1 MQDDEKYKKIKEVLD
16 RLHKQKQ
23 NSKENLN
30 SQTLSDNKTINNQ
43 NTNFKD
49 KNLKNINLY
58 NSKDNLNFR
67 NQLNLQNNIKQNSK
81 NSDKNLNSNKN
92 NNSSNSINQR
102 DYDENPIIIYDR
114 TELVI
119 KNSIILIYFMIASLI
134 IKNIFF
140 YSPDADLFKTA
151 GCLFLVA
158 CKKQF
163 DRIFYKDAVMLF
175 YNDKIIKMVK
185 DQIFVEL
192 KPTQLK
198 TIKKSFSYI
207 LPNYYPETSYTEIKI
222 SIIFLFVCIISL
234 FIVFENRAVL
244 ILIFFIFIVSIII
257 SLPLITVIFRNNVD
271 KIYPI
276 IFIQS
281 INGLYCNFI
290 VGKKSEY
297 EELKIYFK
305 EKRNIDLDKVEFKI
319 STFFDISRKDKKKLD
334 SFIQERN
341 KK

>member
-1 MQDDEKYKKIKEVLD
+1 MQDDEKYKKIKEALD
-16 RLHKQKQ
+16 KLHRQKE
-23 NSKENLN
+23 NSKENSN
-30 SQTLSDNKTINNQ
+30 SQTLSNNKTVNNQ
-43 NTNFKD
+43 NL
-49 KNLKNINLY
+49 NLKNINLP
-58 NSKDNLNFR
+58 NSKDNLN
-67 NQLNLQNNIKQNSK
+67 NQSYLQNSAN
-81 NSDKNLNSNKN
+81 KNLNFNKN
-92 NNSSNSINQR
+92 NNSSNFTNKR

-192 KPTQLK
+192 KPIQLK

-281 INGLYCNFI
+281 INGLYCNFM

-319 STFFDISRKDKKKLD
+319 STFFDVSKKDKKKLD
-334 SFIQERN
+334 SFIQGRN
-341 KK
+341 KNE

>member
-1 MQDDEKYKKIKEVLD
+1 MQDDEKYKKIKEALD

-23 NSKENLN
+23 NSKENSN
-30 SQTLSDNKTINNQ
+30 SQILDNNKTVNNQ
-43 NTNFKD
+43 NL
-49 KNLKNINLY
+49 NLKNINLS
-58 NSKDNLNFR
+58 NSKDNLN
-67 NQLNLQNNIKQNSK
+67 NQSYLQNNAN
-81 NSDKNLNSNKN
+81 KNLNFNKN
-92 NNSSNSINQR
+92 NNSSNFTNKR

-114 TELVI
+114 TDLVI

-222 SIIFLFVCIISL
+222 SIIFLFICIISL
-234 FIVFENRAVL
+234 FIVFENRALL

-281 INGLYCNFI
+281 INGLYCNFM

-319 STFFDISRKDKKKLD
+319 STFFDVSKKDKKKLD
-334 SFIQERN
+334 SFIQGRN
-341 KK
+341 KNE

>member
-1 MQDDEKYKKIKEVLD
+1 MQICL
-16 RLHKQKQ
+16 KQQ
-23 NSKENLN
+23 DVFFWL
-30 SQTLSDNKTINNQ
+30 
-43 NTNFKD
+43 
-49 KNLKNINLY
+49 
-58 NSKDNLNFR
+58 
-67 NQLNLQNNIKQNSK
+67 
-81 NSDKNLNSNKN
+81 
-92 NNSSNSINQR
+92 
-102 DYDENPIIIYDR
+102 
-114 TELVI
+114 LV
-119 KNSIILIYFMIASLI
+119 
-134 IKNIFF
+134 
-140 YSPDADLFKTA
+140 
-151 GCLFLVA
+151 
-158 CKKQF
+158 KKQF

-257 SLPLITVIFRNNVD
+257 SLPLITVIFRNNVN

-281 INGLYCNFI
+281 INGLYYNFM
-290 VGKKSEY
+290 VGKKSEH
-297 EELKIYFK
+297 EELK
-305 EKRNIDLDKVEFKI
+305 DLF
-319 STFFDISRKDKKKLD
+319 
-334 SFIQERN
+334 
-341 KK
+341 

>member
-1 MQDDEKYKKIKEVLD
+1 MQDDEKYKKIKEALD
-16 RLHKQKQ
+16 KLHRQKE
-23 NSKENLN
+23 NSKENSN
-30 SQTLSDNKTINNQ
+30 SQTLSNNKTVNNQ
-43 NTNFKD
+43 NL
-49 KNLKNINLY
+49 NLKNINLP
-58 NSKDNLNFR
+58 NSKDNLN
-67 NQLNLQNNIKQNSK
+67 NQSYLQNNAN
-81 NSDKNLNSNKN
+81 KNLNFNKN
-92 NNSSNSINQR
+92 NNSSNFTNKR

-192 KPTQLK
+192 KPIQLK

-281 INGLYCNFI
+281 INGLYCNFM
-290 VGKKSEY
+290 VGKQSEY

-319 STFFDISRKDKKKLD
+319 STFFDVSKKDKKKLD
-334 SFIQERN
+334 SFIQGRN
-341 KK
+341 KNE

>member
-1 MQDDEKYKKIKEVLD
+1 MQDDEKYKKIKEALNK
-16 RLHKQKQ
+16 LHKQKQ
-23 NSKENLN
+23 NSKENSN
-30 SQTLSDNKTINNQ
+30 SQILSDNKTINNQ
-43 NTNFKD
+43 NSNSKNE
-49 KNLKNINLY
+49 NLKNINLP
-58 NSKDNLNFR
+58 NSKDNLN
-67 NQLNLQNNIKQNSK
+67 NQSYLQNNAN
-81 NSDKNLNSNKN
+81 KNLNFNKN
-92 NNSSNSINQR
+92 NNSSNFTNKR

-281 INGLYCNFI
+281 INGLYCNFM

-319 STFFDISRKDKKKLD
+319 STFFDVSKKDKKKLD
-334 SFIQERN
+334 SFIQGRN
-341 KK
+341 KNE

>member
-1 MQDDEKYKKIKEVLD
+1 MQDDEKYKKIKEELD

-102 DYDENPIIIYDR
+102 DYDENPIIIYYR

-119 KNSIILIYFMIASLI
+119 KNSIILIYFMIASLA
-134 IKNIFF
+134 IKGIFF
-140 YSPDADLFKTA
+140 YDIESDPFKAA
-151 GCLFLVA
+151 GCLLLVA
-158 CKKQF
+158 FRKQF

-175 YNDKIIKMVK
+175 YNDKIIKIVK

-192 KPTQLK
+192 KPAQLK

-222 SIIFLFVCIISL
+222 SIIFLFICIISL
-234 FIVFENRAVL
+234 FIVFENRAL
-244 ILIFFIFIVSIII
+244 AILIFLTFSVLMIIL
-257 SLPLITVIFRNNVD
+257 LPLLTIIFRSGVN
-271 KIYPI
+271 KIYPM
-276 IFIQS
+276 IFIQG
-281 INGLYCNFI
+281 INGLYCNFM

-297 EELKIYFK
+297 EEIRAYFR
-305 EKRNIDLDKVEFKI
+305 E
-319 STFFDISRKDKKKLD
+319 KKKY
-334 SFIQERN
+334 
-341 KK
+341 

>member
-1 MQDDEKYKKIKEVLD
+1 MQDDEKYKKIKEALD
-16 RLHKQKQ
+16 KLHRQKE
-23 NSKENLN
+23 NSKENSN
-30 SQTLSDNKTINNQ
+30 SQTLSNNKTVNNQ
-43 NTNFKD
+43 NL
-49 KNLKNINLY
+49 NLKNINLP
-58 NSKDNLNFR
+58 NSKDNLN
-67 NQLNLQNNIKQNSK
+67 NQSYLQNSAN
-81 NSDKNLNSNKN
+81 KNLNFNKN
-92 NNSSNSINQR
+92 NNSSNFTNKR

-119 KNSIILIYFMIASLI
+119 KNSIILIYFMIVSLI

-192 KPTQLK
+192 KPIQLK

-281 INGLYCNFI
+281 INGLYCNFM

-319 STFFDISRKDKKKLD
+319 STFFDVSKKDKKKLD
-334 SFIQERN
+334 SFIQGRN
-341 KK
+341 KNE

>member
-1 MQDDEKYKKIKEVLD
+1 MSDDKRERFRKYLRNNRPKNKI
-16 RLHKQKQ
+16 
-23 NSKENLN
+23 NLN
-30 SQTLSDNKTINNQ
+30 HSSNNKE
-43 NTNFKD
+43 
-49 KNLKNINLY
+49 
-58 NSKDNLNFR
+58 
-67 NQLNLQNNIKQNSK
+67 
-81 NSDKNLNSNKN
+81 NSNKN
-92 NNSSNSINQR
+92 LENDLNLNNSNLDNSQISNNSANSNKR
-102 DYDENPIIIYDR
+102 DYDKEPLIIYDR
-114 TELVI
+114 TDLVI

-163 DRIFYKDAVMLF
+163 DIIFYKDAVMLF

-281 INGLYCNFI
+281 INGLYCNFM

-319 STFFDISRKDKKKLD
+319 STFFDVSKKDKKKLD

>member
-1 MQDDEKYKKIKEVLD
+1 MQDDEKYKKIKEALD
-16 RLHKQKQ
+16 KLHRQKE
-23 NSKENLN
+23 NSKENSN
-30 SQTLSDNKTINNQ
+30 SQTLSNNKTVNNQ
-43 NTNFKD
+43 NL
-49 KNLKNINLY
+49 NLKNINLP
-58 NSKDNLNFR
+58 NSKDNLN
-67 NQLNLQNNIKQNSK
+67 NQSYLQNNAN
-81 NSDKNLNSNKN
+81 KNLNFNKN
-92 NNSSNSINQR
+92 NNSSNFTNKR

-192 KPTQLK
+192 KPIQLK

-281 INGLYCNFI
+281 INGLYCNFM

-319 STFFDISRKDKKKLD
+319 STFFDVSKKDKKKLD
-334 SFIQERN
+334 SFIQGWN
-341 KK
+341 KNE

>member
-1 MQDDEKYKKIKEVLD
+1 MQDDEKYKKIKEALD
-16 RLHKQKQ
+16 KLHRQKE
-23 NSKENLN
+23 NSKENSN
-30 SQTLSDNKTINNQ
+30 SQTLSNNKTVNNQ
-43 NTNFKD
+43 NL
-49 KNLKNINLY
+49 NLKNINLP
-58 NSKDNLNFR
+58 NSKDNLN
-67 NQLNLQNNIKQNSK
+67 NQSYLQNNAN
-81 NSDKNLNSNKN
+81 KNLNFNKN
-92 NNSSNSINQR
+92 NNSSNFTNKR

-163 DRIFYKDAVMLF
+163 DRIFYKDAVMFF

-192 KPTQLK
+192 KPIQLK

-281 INGLYCNFI
+281 INGLYCNFM

-319 STFFDISRKDKKKLD
+319 STFFDVSKKDKKKLD
-334 SFIQERN
+334 SFIQGRN
-341 KK
+341 KNE

>member
-1 MQDDEKYKKIKEVLD
+1 MQDDEKYKKIKEALD
-16 RLHKQKQ
+16 KLHRQKE
-23 NSKENLN
+23 NSKENSN
-30 SQTLSDNKTINNQ
+30 SQTLSNNKTVNNQ
-43 NTNFKD
+43 NL
-49 KNLKNINLY
+49 NLKNINLP
-58 NSKDNLNFR
+58 NSKDNLN
-67 NQLNLQNNIKQNSK
+67 NQSYLQNNAN
-81 NSDKNLNSNKN
+81 KNLNFNKN
-92 NNSSNSINQR
+92 NNSSNFTNKR

-175 YNDKIIKMVK
+175 YNDKIIKIVK

-281 INGLYCNFI
+281 INGLYCNFM

-319 STFFDISRKDKKKLD
+319 STFFDVSKKDKKKLD
-334 SFIQERN
+334 SFIQGRN
-341 KK
+341 KNE

>member
-1 MQDDEKYKKIKEVLD
+1 MQDDEKYKKIKEALD
-16 RLHKQKQ
+16 KLHRQKE
-23 NSKENLN
+23 NSKENSN
-30 SQTLSDNKTINNQ
+30 SQTLSNNKTVNNQ
-43 NTNFKD
+43 NL
-49 KNLKNINLY
+49 NLKNINLP
-58 NSKDNLNFR
+58 NSKDNLN
-67 NQLNLQNNIKQNSK
+67 NQSYLQNNAN
-81 NSDKNLNSNKN
+81 KNLNFNKN
-92 NNSSNSINQR
+92 NNSSNFTNKR

-192 KPTQLK
+192 KPIQLK

-222 SIIFLFVCIISL
+222 SLIFLFVCIISL

-281 INGLYCNFI
+281 INGLYCNFM

-319 STFFDISRKDKKKLD
+319 STFFDVSKKDKKKLD
-334 SFIQERN
+334 SFIQGRN
-341 KK
+341 KNE

>member
-1 MQDDEKYKKIKEVLD
+1 MQDDEKYKKIKEALD
-16 RLHKQKQ
+16 KLHRQKE
-23 NSKENLN
+23 NSKEYSN
-30 SQTLSDNKTINNQ
+30 SQTLSNNKTVNNQ
-43 NTNFKD
+43 NL
-49 KNLKNINLY
+49 NLKNINLP
-58 NSKDNLNFR
+58 NSKDNLN
-67 NQLNLQNNIKQNSK
+67 NQSYLQNNAN
-81 NSDKNLNSNKN
+81 KNLNFNKN
-92 NNSSNSINQR
+92 NNSSNFTNKR

-175 YNDKIIKMVK
+175 YNDKIIKIVK

-281 INGLYCNFI
+281 INGLYCNFM

-319 STFFDISRKDKKKLD
+319 STFFDVSKKDKKKLD
-334 SFIQERN
+334 SFIQGRN
-341 KK
+341 KNE

>member
-1 MQDDEKYKKIKEVLD
+1 MQDDEKYKKIKEALD
-16 RLHKQKQ
+16 KLHRQKE
-23 NSKENLN
+23 NSKENSN
-30 SQTLSDNKTINNQ
+30 SQTLSNNKTVNNQ
-43 NTNFKD
+43 NL
-49 KNLKNINLY
+49 NLKNINLP
-58 NSKDNLNFR
+58 NSKDNLN
-67 NQLNLQNNIKQNSK
+67 NQSYLQNNAN
-81 NSDKNLNSNKN
+81 KNLNFNKN
-92 NNSSNSINQR
+92 NNSSNFTNKR

-192 KPTQLK
+192 KPIQLK

-281 INGLYCNFI
+281 INGLYCNFM

-319 STFFDISRKDKKKLD
+319 STFFDVSKKDKKKLD
-334 SFIQERN
+334 SFIQGRN
-341 KK
+341 KNE

>member
-1 MQDDEKYKKIKEVLD
+1 MQDDEKYKKIKEALD
-16 RLHKQKQ
+16 KLHRQKE
-23 NSKENLN
+23 NSKENSN
-30 SQTLSDNKTINNQ
+30 SQTLSNNKTVNNQ
-43 NTNFKD
+43 NL
-49 KNLKNINLY
+49 NLKNINLP
-58 NSKDNLNFR
+58 NSKDNLN
-67 NQLNLQNNIKQNSK
+67 NQSYFQNNAN
-81 NSDKNLNSNKN
+81 KNLNFNKN
-92 NNSSNSINQR
+92 NNSSNFTNKR

-192 KPTQLK
+192 KPIQLK

-281 INGLYCNFI
+281 INGLYCNFM

-319 STFFDISRKDKKKLD
+319 STFFDVSKKDKKKLD
-334 SFIQERN
+334 SFIQGRN
-341 KK
+341 KNE

>member
-1 MQDDEKYKKIKEVLD
+1 MQDDEKYKKIKEALD
-16 RLHKQKQ
+16 KLHRQKE
-23 NSKENLN
+23 NSKENSN
-30 SQTLSDNKTINNQ
+30 SQTLSNNKTVNNQ
-43 NTNFKD
+43 NL
-49 KNLKNINLY
+49 NLKNINLP
-58 NSKDNLNFR
+58 NSKDNLN
-67 NQLNLQNNIKQNSK
+67 NQSYLQNNAN
-81 NSDKNLNSNKN
+81 KNLNFNKN
-92 NNSSNSINQR
+92 NNSSNFTNKR

-192 KPTQLK
+192 KPIQLK

-257 SLPLITVIFRNNVD
+257 SLPLITVI
-271 KIYPI
+271 
-276 IFIQS
+276 
-281 INGLYCNFI
+281 NGLYCNFM

-319 STFFDISRKDKKKLD
+319 STFFDVSKKDKKKLD
-334 SFIQERN
+334 SFIQGRN
-341 KK
+341 KNE

>member
-1 MQDDEKYKKIKEVLD
+1 MRTNKYKGLNLE
-16 RLHKQKQ
+16 
-23 NSKENLN
+23 NENLE
-30 SQTLSDNKTINNQ
+30 NKPNV
-43 NTNFKD
+43 K
-49 KNLKNINLY
+49 KSNL
-58 NSKDNLNFR
+58 
-67 NQLNLQNNIKQNSK
+67 
-81 NSDKNLNSNKN
+81 
-92 NNSSNSINQR
+92 R

-192 KPTQLK
+192 KPIQLK

-281 INGLYCNFI
+281 INGLYCNFM

-319 STFFDISRKDKKKLD
+319 STFFDVSKKDKKKLD
-334 SFIQERN
+334 SFIQGRN
-341 KK
+341 KNE

>member
-1 MQDDEKYKKIKEVLD
+1 MQDDEKYKKIKEALD
-16 RLHKQKQ
+16 KLHRQKE
-23 NSKENLN
+23 NSKENSN
-30 SQTLSDNKTINNQ
+30 SQTLSNNKTVNNQ
-43 NTNFKD
+43 NL
-49 KNLKNINLY
+49 NLKNINLP
-58 NSKDNLNFR
+58 NSKDNLN
-67 NQLNLQNNIKQNSK
+67 NQSYLQNSAN
-81 NSDKNLNSNKN
+81 KNLNFNKN
-92 NNSSNSINQR
+92 NNSSNFTNKR

-192 KPTQLK
+192 KPIQLK
-198 TIKKSFSYI
+198 TIKNSFSYI

-281 INGLYCNFI
+281 INGLYCNFM

-319 STFFDISRKDKKKLD
+319 STFFDVSKKDKKKLD
-334 SFIQERN
+334 SFIQGRN
-341 KK
+341 KNE

>member
-1 MQDDEKYKKIKEVLD
+1 MQDDEKYKKIKEALD
-16 RLHKQKQ
+16 KLHRQKE
-23 NSKENLN
+23 NSKENSN
-30 SQTLSDNKTINNQ
+30 SQTLSNNKTVNNQ
-43 NTNFKD
+43 NL
-49 KNLKNINLY
+49 NLKNINLP
-58 NSKDNLNFR
+58 NSKDNLN
-67 NQLNLQNNIKQNSK
+67 NQSYLQNSAN
-81 NSDKNLNSNKN
+81 KNLNFNKN
-92 NNSSNSINQR
+92 NNSSNFTNKR

-192 KPTQLK
+192 KPIQLK

-234 FIVFENRAVL
+234 FIVFETRAVL

-281 INGLYCNFI
+281 INGLYCNFM

-319 STFFDISRKDKKKLD
+319 STFFDVSKKDKKKLD
-334 SFIQERN
+334 SFIQGRN
-341 KK
+341 KNE

>member
-1 MQDDEKYKKIKEVLD
+1 MQDDEKYKKIKEALD

-23 NSKENLN
+23 NSKENSKNNL
-30 SQTLSDNKTINNQ
+30 NNQ
-43 NTNFKD
+43 S
-49 KNLKNINLY
+49 
-58 NSKDNLNFR
+58 NS
-67 NQLNLQNNIKQNSK
+67 QNNINQNSN
-81 NSDKNLNSNKN
+81 NSDKNSNSNKN

-119 KNSIILIYFMIASLI
+119 KNSIILIYFMIATLV
-134 IKNIFF
+134 IKGIFF
-140 YSPDADLFKTA
+140 YDIESDPFKAA
-151 GCLFLVA
+151 GCLLLVA
-158 CKKQF
+158 FRKQF

-281 INGLYCNFI
+281 INGLYCNFM

-319 STFFDISRKDKKKLD
+319 STFFDVSKKDKKKLD

>member
-1 MQDDEKYKKIKEVLD
+1 MQDDEKYKKIKEALD

-30 SQTLSDNKTINNQ
+30 SQTLCNNNTINNQ
-43 NTNFKD
+43 NPNFKD
-49 KNLKNINLY
+49 KNLKNINLS
-58 NSKDNLNFR
+58 NSKDNLN
-67 NQLNLQNNIKQNSK
+67 NQPNLQNNANQNFK
-81 NSDKNLNSNKN
+81 NSDNDLNFNKN
-92 NNSSNSINQR
+92 KSSSNSINQR

-114 TELVI
+114 TDLVI
-119 KNSIILIYFMIASLI
+119 KNSIILIYFMITSLI

-198 TIKKSFSYI
+198 LLKKV
-207 LPNYYPETSYTEIKI
+207 
-222 SIIFLFVCIISL
+222 FL
-234 FIVFENRAVL
+234 
-244 ILIFFIFIVSIII
+244 
-257 SLPLITVIFRNNVD
+257 
-271 KIYPI
+271 
-276 IFIQS
+276 
-281 INGLYCNFI
+281 
-290 VGKKSEY
+290 
-297 EELKIYFK
+297 IYFQTTIPK
-305 EKRNIDLDKVEFKI
+305 QVIPR
-319 STFFDISRKDKKKLD
+319 
-334 SFIQERN
+334 
-341 KK
+341 